1 MMKPLYSIRMRAAQG
16 GPHESGGHH
25 ISGAERIVTMDQVG
39 TVAQSLVDRALHH
52 SKGVA
57 DFINIT
63 VDLVPTDSIRHISVL
78 DVEEH
83 ETSDVSDAHLLA
95 KKLLEKTEITSASV
109 DKGVSLLCGLSTSMR
124 GAMLIDSVSG
134 ERIDEGQR
142 GVRVSHMD
150 TCSDLSIYNM
160 NEHMREALVLASKVQ
175 SCEGIVGELCWSDDP
190 DYTVG
195 YVACDGV
202 YHRLPHMK
210 EMGSSIGGRIF
221 FVKTGT
227 DISKLIAY
235 LESAPVL
242 VEW

>member
-175 SCEGIVGELCWSDDP
+175 SCEGIVGELC
-190 DYTVG
+190 
-195 YVACDGV
+195 
-202 YHRLPHMK
+202 
-210 EMGSSIGGRIF
+210 
-221 FVKTGT
+221 
-227 DISKLIAY
+227 
-235 LESAPVL
+235 
-242 VEW
+242 